1 MKRTP
6 RGLARRP
13 LWRRLKGTESAK
25 PKKVAREIT
34 LLALHMGC
42 GRLPVRGAQRKGAR
56 WLRPAASPAGLRCL
70 ATCAEACAAEP
81 EASMC

>member
-42 GRLPVRGAQRKGAR
+42 GHLAHAVCRLAGEGPARRSLPDSARDSVPVR
-56 WLRPAASPAGLRCL
+56 SSC
-70 ATCAEACAAEP
+70 
-81 EASMC
+81 